1 MRSLWGA
8 VAGAMEDAEVGSP
21 WAYGVAMLVGHDA
34 GDLVQMGEVVDGP
47 GGEELRER
55 DCAEG
60 WMLSWARQ
68 ILGLQ
73 IEGMKGGEALA
84 SQ

>member
-1 MRSLWGA
+1 MA
-8 VAGAMEDAEVGSP
+8 VALEYAEVDAP
-21 WAYGVAMLVGHDA
+21 WTYGVAILVGHNA
-34 GDLVQMGEVVDGP
+34 GDLVEMGEVVDSP
-47 GGEELRER
+47 CGEELRER

-60 WMLSWARQ
+60 WMLSWASE

-73 IEGMKGGEALA
+73 IEGLQGGQALA